1 MKFFEIYFIE
11 KMKYNTGIYLLY
23 KQSIDFSLS
32 KLSLNNYPKKNEPHR
47 NGAPLVSTLNH

>member
-32 KLSLNNYPKKNEPHR
+32 KIITKQLP
-47 NGAPLVSTLNH
+47 